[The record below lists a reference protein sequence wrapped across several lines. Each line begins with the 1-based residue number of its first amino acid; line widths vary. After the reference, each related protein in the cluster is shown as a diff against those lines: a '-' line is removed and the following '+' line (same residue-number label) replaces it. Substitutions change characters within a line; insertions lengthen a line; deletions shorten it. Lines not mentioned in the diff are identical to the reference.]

1 MAVPAGG
8 PYLEPAVLE
17 VDWTP
22 TAVVK
27 AVGVAFDA
35 LPGLFD
41 RGYQAVSA
49 ALQDEGKPP
58 VGPAFALYPRQP
70 GATVDL
76 ELGFPLIRPLQGGLP
91 SLEQDNPR
99 TDLDVVPSE
108 LPGGR
113 VAVFSHLGPYDALGG
128 AWQRLTAWA
137 QGQGHTPRLPFWEV
151 YVTEPTPETDPA
163 TLRTDLYLPIR

>member
-17 VDWTP
+17 VEWTP

-27 AVGVAFDA
+27 AFGVAFDA

-70 GATVDL
+70 GAT
-76 ELGFPLIRPLQGGLP
+76 
-91 SLEQDNPR
+91 
-99 TDLDVVPSE
+99 LDVVPSE

-113 VAVFSHLGPYDALGG
+113 VAVFSHVGPYDALGN

-137 QGQGHTPRLPFWEV
+137 EEQGHTLRLPFWEV
-151 YVTEPTPETDPA
+151 YVTQPTPEMDPA

>member
-1 MAVPAGG
+1 MAIPAGG

-17 VDWTP
+17 VEWTP

-27 AVGVAFDA
+27 ATGAALDA
-35 LPGLFD
+35 LPGLFG

-49 ALQDEGKPP
+49 ALQDEGRPP
-58 VGPAFALYPRQP
+58 VGPAFALYRHPP
-70 GATVDL
+70 GATVDV

-91 SLEQDNPR
+91 AMEQDNPR

-113 VAVFSHLGPYDALGG
+113 VAVLSHLGPYDALAD
-128 AWQRLTAWA
+128 AWRRLTAWVEE
-137 QGQGHTPRLPFWEV
+137 QGRAPRLPFWEV
-151 YVTEPTPETDPA
+151 YVTEPAPETDPA
-163 TLRTDLYLPIR
+163 TLRTDLYLPLR